1 MTLKQTFLI
10 TFGMAATLLVAG
22 CSQEE
27 YPDMPDDSG
36 AQPLRISV
44 TDGGYASD
52 GTGKSDTRA
61 VENGYTTEFTAGDA
75 CGLYIVRSG
84 SVVYGNV
91 KLTATAGTGGAL
103 TWQPEE
109 EVTLIGGY
117 TGETYFLYY
126 PYQPDMTGKTDAAS
140 ISNDANFFAPLISGW
155 QPAAD
160 QSTYAKYTAC
170 DLMTAKGS
178 ATKNTDDGKLL
189 LAFSMTHRMVL
200 AVIDVPRTVY
210 HFTNTD
216 VSISDYVVAPVD
228 FTGSDV
234 QPWRCGA
241 DGTYRCIVSPA
252 SSTAVNITGSY
263 NEGKKEFIAAPSNI
277 AAGSCKCYVVDGAP
291 VTTKEHLL
299 QPGDYYLTDG
309 HLLAKD
315 ATLTDEEKKKVI
327 GIVFYAG
334 HHENDISD
342 YSQSGIALTKCH
354 GYVVALDDVS
364 KGCAWGAN
372 RVFGCNNGTL
382 SKDDWNGYEW
392 TRKIIDYVEGV
403 DNLGT
408 TAAGYPATYYAV
420 VKNGETYPINGGSGW
435 FLPSS
440 GQMWNIYEN
449 QGALFTSLGSTLKS
463 FEGAPFKSYVGYW
476 SSSEPLTKYYAFTL
490 GIRANETEAGI
501 YTSSKSSS
509 RSIRSV
515 LAF

>member
-1 MTLKQTFLI
+1 MTLKQTFII

-22 CSQEE
+22 CSQEKF
-27 YPDMPDDSG
+27 PDVPDDGG
-36 AQPLRISV
+36 AQPLRITV

-52 GTGKSDTRA
+52 GASKNDTRA

-75 CGLYIVRSG
+75 CGLYMVRSG
-84 SVVYGNV
+84 GNVAYNNV
-91 KLTATAGTGGAL
+91 KLTVTAGKDGTL

-109 EVTLIGGY
+109 GVNLIGGY

-126 PYQPDMTGKTDAAS
+126 PYQPDMTGKINAAS
-140 ISNDANFFAPLISGW
+140 TSNDANFFAPLISGW

-178 ATKNTDDGKLL
+178 ATKNTADGKLL
-189 LAFSMTHRMVL
+189 LAFSMTHRMAL
-200 AVIDVPRTVY
+200 AVIDVPKTVY
-210 HFTNTD
+210 RFTNTD

-263 NEGKKEFIAAPSNI
+263 NEGKKEFMAVPSNI

-291 VTTKEHLL
+291 VTTKEHSL

-315 ATLTDEEKKKVI
+315 VTLTDEEKKKVI
-327 GIVFYAG
+327 GIVFHAG
-334 HHENDISD
+334 HHKSDISD
-342 YSQSGIALTKCH
+342 YYYHTGIGLKECH
-354 GYVVALDDVS
+354 GYVIAKENAYPTKIK
-364 KGCAWGAN
+364 KGFQSFAEGIDFKGYSGHYVTQTVIEKAGGVEKLTATEHPVTYYTVLSFENSYHTPVNHCSGWLLSTTAFWDRVYELRTELSSSFSSAGGKVPDGNYWRSDAN
-372 RVFGCNNGTL
+372 
-382 SKDDWNGYEW
+382 KDDAYYNMSTGGGGYGNREYFV
-392 TRKIIDYVEGV
+392 R
-403 DNLGT
+403 
-408 TAAGYPATYYAV
+408 
-420 VKNGETYPINGGSGW
+420 
-435 FLPSS
+435 
-440 GQMWNIYEN
+440 
-449 QGALFTSLGSTLKS
+449 S
-463 FEGAPFKSYVGYW
+463 F
-476 SSSEPLTKYYAFTL
+476 
-490 GIRANETEAGI
+490 
-501 YTSSKSSS
+501 
-509 RSIRSV
+509 